1 MRAWQKFAEERAAVF
16 VVIAGKGK
24 VKRKIA

>member
-16 VVIAGKGK
+16 VVIAGKGNIK
-24 VKRKIA
+24 KKIA